1 MSSFNSELQ
10 NQLLTRKIPYIVC
23 AALCAI
29 AATYFKQITPNMSQA
44 KLVKTTA
51 AGIDPKQHLINVVMT
66 DKSTFQ
72 IMTTWGKEGDTLTL
86 DADPK
91 NHSAWQADGK
101 NFVNANNE
109 RLTKFK
115 SKFGAFD
122 FVGGKTDAPTE
133 AA

>member
-1 MSSFNSELQ
+1 
-10 NQLLTRKIPYIVC
+10 
-23 AALCAI
+23 
-29 AATYFKQITPNMSQA
+29 MSQP
-44 KLVKTTA
+44 KLTKTTA
-51 AGIDPKQHLINVVMT
+51 AGIDPKQHVVNVVMS

-72 IMTTWGKEGDTLTL
+72 IMTTWGKEGDTLIL

-91 NHSAWQADGK
+91 NHSAWQDGNSK

-122 FVGGKTDAPTE
+122 FVGNKSDA
-133 AA
+133 A